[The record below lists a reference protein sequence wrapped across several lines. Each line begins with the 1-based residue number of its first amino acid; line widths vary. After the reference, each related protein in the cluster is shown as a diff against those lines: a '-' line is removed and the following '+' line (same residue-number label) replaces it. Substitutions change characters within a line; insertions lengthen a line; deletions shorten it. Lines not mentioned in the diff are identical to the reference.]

1 MSNQPD
7 IDNQD
12 LPTQAPAVEKGKIN
26 VQAANSS
33 LNANR
38 VFNDH
43 YMDAKNH
50 HAEAVN
56 GLSPSTSILDGKA
69 KGPDIKDAIENL
81 KVQYADNLPKNEQLN
96 RKEQLKDIT
105 AKTKTG
111 KFSDKIQSELE
122 KELELAEKDD
132 PKDDEKRDLD
142 DPDNENRNSN
152 SMSGGGGGGSIFSL
166 LKGKGNRDKKKG
178 TPLTDSII
186 KNNNH
191 ARNHIHELSEA
202 TALCASTQ
210 GALRSH
216 LSKQDYDTD
225 TAIEHIKKGKSSP
238 EAQQLMNDPIAQSL
252 INQNDAAAANALMV
266 MNPERMRET
275 HAVLESGLIDPDL
288 KTNFKD
294 QLNNATNALESNE
307 DLPAMDQ
314 KMLEK
319 VAESIKEF
327 VNSVK
332 SMFGIKSDANQ
343 SAQRTM

>member
-132 PKDDEKRDLD
+132 PKDDDLIL
-142 DPDNENRNSN
+142 E
-152 SMSGGGGGGSIFSL
+152 GAGQ
-166 LKGKGNRDKKKG
+166 KVVV
-178 TPLTDSII
+178 DSI
-186 KNNNH
+186 
-191 ARNHIHELSEA
+191 
-202 TALCASTQ
+202 
-210 GALRSH
+210 
-216 LSKQDYDTD
+216 
-225 TAIEHIKKGKSSP
+225 
-238 EAQQLMNDPIAQSL
+238 SL
-252 INQNDAAAANALMV
+252 PFLANAVIDFSEELIGARFV
-266 MNPERMRET
+266 IENP
-275 HAVLESGLIDPDL
+275 
-288 KTNFKD
+288 
-294 QLNNATNALESNE
+294 NATSACGCGTS
-307 DLPAMDQ
+307 
-314 KMLEK
+314 
-319 VAESIKEF
+319 F
-327 VNSVK
+327 
-332 SMFGIKSDANQ
+332 SM
-343 SAQRTM
+343 